1 MVFSSVVQCNAIW
14 YQEVLEEECLSGH
27 LQVLLVRLPH
37 PLELRHLRCYLELL
51 PLRASLEPHNHNPLK
66 LLPLRAEASLEPLHN
81 PVQLLARRVS
91 VVLVLLPNAP
101 GGEGKKR
108 DFLPN
113 LQRLHLMVTQ
123 TLRVVTIAMFR
134 CALEIAASKAN
145 PPS

>member
-1 MVFSSVVQCNAIW
+1 MVLSSVVQRDL
-14 YQEVLEEECLSGH
+14 EVLEEECLLGH
-27 LQVLLVRLPH
+27 LQVLLVHLPH
-37 PLELRHLRCYLELL
+37 PLELRHLRCHLE
-51 PLRASLEPHNHNPLK
+51 LRASLEPHNQNPLK

-81 PVQLLARRVS
+81 PVLLLARRVS

-101 GGEGKKR
+101 GGEGKRR

-134 CALEIAASKAN
+134 CALEIPASKAN

>member
-51 PLRASLEPHNHNPLK
+51 PLRASLEPHNQNPLK

-91 VVLVLLPNAP
+91 VVLVLLP
-101 GGEGKKR
+101 GEGKKG

-123 TLRVVTIAMFR
+123 TLRVVTIPMFR
-134 CALEIAASKAN
+134 CALEIPASKAD